1 MTDIDRLYRYKS
13 LLTSRHAVSSEEL
26 TATLHIS
33 VATLK
38 RDLARL
44 RETLGLP
51 VEYDRLAGGYRLAP
65 GHGRRELP
73 GMWLSPQELVALV
86 TLQHLLSELAPGLLA
101 LKLAPLRERLAH
113 LLHDVDIDSLGLA
126 QRVRV
131 VHAGQRRLPPLAFDA
146 VASATL
152 QRKRLW
158 LRHFNR
164 ANGQR
169 VEREVSP
176 QQLVH
181 YRDNWYLDAWCHLR
195 GALRSFAVDA
205 LEACEVLEAPALEV
219 APETLKEATQS
230 GYGIFS
236 GPARQRARLRFTS
249 QRARWVSGEAWHPE
263 QVAHFEA
270 DGSYVLELPYADDR
284 ELLGDVL
291 RHGADCEVLSPPE
304 LRQRVAQVLRQAA
317 QNYTTE

>member
-1 MTDIDRLYRYKS
+1 MKDIDRLYRYKS

-26 TATLHIS
+26 MDTLNIS

-86 TLQHLLSELAPGLLA
+86 TLQHLLSELAPGLLG
-101 LKLAPLRERLAH
+101 LKLAPLRERLSH
-113 LLHDVDIDSLGLA
+113 LLHDIDIDSLGLA
-126 QRVRV
+126 QRMRV
-131 VHAGQRRLPPLAFDA
+131 VHAGQRRLPPLAFDT

-164 ANGQR
+164 ATGHS

-195 GALRSFAVDA
+195 QALRSFAVDA
-205 LEACEVLEAPALEV
+205 LERCELLEQPALEV
-219 APETLKEATQS
+219 APEVLKQATQA

-236 GPARQRARLRFTS
+236 GPARHHARLRFS
-249 QRARWVSGEAWHPE
+249 PQRARWVSGELWHPE
-263 QVAHFEA
+263 QKAHFET
-270 DGSYVLELPYADDR
+270 DGSYVLELPYSDDR

-291 RHGADCEVLSPPE
+291 RHGPDCEVLAPSS
-304 LRQRVAQVLRQAA
+304 LRHKVSEALRLALQRYA
-317 QNYTTE
+317 